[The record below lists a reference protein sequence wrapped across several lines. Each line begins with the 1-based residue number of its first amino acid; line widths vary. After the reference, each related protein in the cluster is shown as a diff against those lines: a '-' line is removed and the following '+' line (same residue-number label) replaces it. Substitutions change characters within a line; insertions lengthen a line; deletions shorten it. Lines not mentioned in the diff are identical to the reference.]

1 MSKPNIFI
9 LDVDGVMTTGQFL
22 YTKSGK
28 TEKVFGPDDAD
39 ALNILKNYMKI
50 IFLSADKRGF
60 EISKKRISQDMGF
73 ELYLVSSRSRL
84 QWMKQY
90 DLKKTIYMGDGM
102 LDGLIFGNVFYSICP
117 KNAFYLTL
125 KKADYVSKYNGGNRA
140 VAEACVH
147 ILKKFFGI
155 KKIEDILI

>member
-50 IFLSADKRGF
+50 IFCLLIRG
-60 EISKKRISQDMGF
+60 
-73 ELYLVSSRSRL
+73 V
-84 QWMKQY
+84 
-90 DLKKTIYMGDGM
+90 LK
-102 LDGLIFGNVFYSICP
+102 FQ
-117 KNAFYLTL
+117 KN
-125 KKADYVSKYNGGNRA
+125 
-140 VAEACVH
+140 E
-147 ILKKFFGI
+147 
-155 KKIEDILI
+155 

>member
-90 DLKKTIYMGDGM
+90 DNYKFPYK
-102 LDGLIFGNVFYSICP
+102 NVLLGVKSMQGRF
-117 KNAFYLTL
+117 
-125 KKADYVSKYNGGNRA
+125 
-140 VAEACVH
+140 
-147 ILKKFFGI
+147 
-155 KKIEDILI
+155 